1 MDRELLKQFQY
12 ATIERVYRLVDELT
26 MMSDSVD
33 LDHVSAETRRISK
46 AIQVEIEG
54 IEEAVKE
61 YHGI

>member
-33 LDHVSAETRRISK
+33 LDHVSLETRRISK

>member
-1 MDRELLKQFQY
+1 MDKELLKKFQY

-26 MMSDSVD
+26 MMTDSVD
-33 LDHVSAETRRISK
+33 LDYVSAESRRISK

>member
-1 MDRELLKQFQY
+1 MDKELLKKFQY

-33 LDHVSAETRRISK
+33 L
-46 AIQVEIEG
+46 EG